1 LVVCGS
7 LLVARGG
14 SRNDRAVRIDCKP
27 VCALPAMTFLDLLLW
42 LLLGDLLLGVVGLG
56 ELISHG
62 LLVKP
67 TNGRTVVLNGP
78 S

>member
-1 LVVCGS
+1 MPACALLALMLLDF
-7 LLVARGG
+7 LLV
-14 SRNDRAVRIDCKP
+14 
-27 VCALPAMTFLDLLLW
+27 DLLLV
-42 LLLGDLLLGVVGLG
+42 DLLLGVVGLG